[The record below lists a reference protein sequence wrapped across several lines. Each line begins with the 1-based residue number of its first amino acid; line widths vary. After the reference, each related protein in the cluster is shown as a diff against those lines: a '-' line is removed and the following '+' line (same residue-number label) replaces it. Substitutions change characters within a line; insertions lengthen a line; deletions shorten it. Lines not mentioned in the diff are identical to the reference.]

1 MRKLCVAA
9 LVLAVGASLAGCK
22 DKAPSGQVV
31 AKVGNDEITVQ
42 ELQAELNG
50 YTAPDAK
57 TRKLAEQR
65 ALQTI
70 IERKLIAKAAVTAG
84 VDKSPAYAIEKSRL
98 EDNLM
103 VQAWQKALV
112 DAVPN
117 PGPEQVK
124 QYISQHPELF
134 ANHKVYLVDQVR
146 MPPTN
151 DQKLLADLKPLNTL
165 EDIERMLGQHNI
177 RFETG
182 RSTMDSLVMG
192 SQIATQ
198 VEKLPASEI
207 FVIPAGNLLIA
218 NKIVESKVIPVPDNI
233 AQQYA
238 TRAIKATQ
246 AQETVRRMFGSVVTN
261 HPKVKVVYNKAYE
274 PPADAPAAKGA
285 AGAKKG

>member
-1 MRKLCVAA
+1 MRKVCAAA
-9 LVLAVGASLAGCK
+9 LVLAVGVSLAGCK
-22 DKAPSGQVV
+22 DKAPTGQVV

-42 ELQAELNG
+42 ELQLELNG
-50 YTAPDAK
+50 FTAADAK

-65 ALQTI
+65 ALQGI
-70 IERKLIAKAAVTAG
+70 IQRKLIAKAAANAG
-84 VDKSPAYAIEKSRL
+84 VDKAPAYAIEKARV

-124 QYISQHPELF
+124 QYIAQHPELF
-134 ANHKVYLVDQVR
+134 ANHKVFIVDQIR

-151 DQKLLADLKPLNTL
+151 DPKLLADLKPLNTL
-165 EDIERMLGQHNI
+165 EDIARLLSQRGI

-182 RSTMDSLVMG
+182 RATIDSLALG
-192 SQIATQ
+192 SQIVTQ
-198 VEKLPASEI
+198 VEKLPAGEI
-207 FVIPAGNLLIA
+207 FVIPAGNLMIA
-218 NKIVESKVIPVPDNI
+218 NKIVDSRVIPVPDKAAEDI
-233 AQQYA
+233 A
-238 TRAIKATQ
+238 TRSIKQTQ

-274 PPADAPAAKGA
+274 PPADAGAAKPA
-285 AGAKKG
+285 SAEKKG